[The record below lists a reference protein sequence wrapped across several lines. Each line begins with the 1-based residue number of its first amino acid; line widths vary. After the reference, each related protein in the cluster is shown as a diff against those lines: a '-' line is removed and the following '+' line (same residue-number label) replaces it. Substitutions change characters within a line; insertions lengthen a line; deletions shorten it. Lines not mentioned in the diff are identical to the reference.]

1 MGSVNDGI
9 GDGECGKAIWW
20 LSTGMVD
27 VGGTK
32 VEIGDGRGVVVVVDG
47 VMMVG
52 RGAMPQ

>member
-1 MGSVNDGI
+1 
-9 GDGECGKAIWW
+9 
-20 LSTGMVD
+20 MVD

-52 RGAMPQ
+52 RGAMPP